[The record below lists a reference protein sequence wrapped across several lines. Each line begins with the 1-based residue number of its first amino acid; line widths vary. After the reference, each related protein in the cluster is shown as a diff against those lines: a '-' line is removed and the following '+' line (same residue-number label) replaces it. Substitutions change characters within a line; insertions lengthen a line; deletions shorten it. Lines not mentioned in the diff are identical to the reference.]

1 MKTLLIFLIVVGCVL
16 CGPPGSQSGGNEPP
30 QPPPEPPQP
39 PRDPPHGQRRGD
51 QQQRQPRPEAG
62 SACGITR
69 CSHGGRARFPQ
80 PFNCAK
86 YLELGHHGEHV
97 LLEKTCPPDRQFNP
111 LSCKCEE
118 NFNCETCTHA
128 QMMGNAGD
136 RHYRLHLD
144 MEKPHQIRCPE
155 GEHYCEQ
162 SRHCVSDDF

>member
-1 MKTLLIFLIVVGCVL
+1 MNRRNLLPNPHSLLEILHTDNVEGTSNN
-16 CGPPGSQSGGNEPP
+16 GSPV
-30 QPPPEPPQP
+30 
-39 PRDPPHGQRRGD
+39 PRREVP
-51 QQQRQPRPEAG
+51 
-62 SACGITR
+62 
-69 CSHGGRARFPQ
+69 